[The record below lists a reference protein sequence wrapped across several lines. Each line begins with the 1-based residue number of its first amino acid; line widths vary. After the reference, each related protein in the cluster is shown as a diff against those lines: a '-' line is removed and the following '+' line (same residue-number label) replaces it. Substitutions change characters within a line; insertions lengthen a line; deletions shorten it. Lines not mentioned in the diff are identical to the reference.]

1 MLQPKVTQLP
11 GHIQSIYVQNIL
23 KLYSR
28 VLSQAE
34 AENDTETVA
43 ETSSLLLEKLP
54 MFVQSA
60 DLEVQERVCHSF
72 LLDIYVLS
80 AVLSGLLCTTAN
92 EIHSEAARQGH
103 SKCGTRCC
111 CSIRR

>member
-1 MLQPKVTQLP
+1 MRALCVCARHLRDPRGTLEALLRSKVTQLP

-34 AENDTETVA
+34 SENDTETVTEIGA
-43 ETSSLLLEKLP
+43 LLLEKLP

-60 DLEVQERVCHSF
+60 DLEVQERVGF
-72 LLDIYVLS
+72 LPYTGNTNTHL
-80 AVLSGLLCTTAN
+80 TA
-92 EIHSEAARQGH
+92 AT
-103 SKCGTRCC
+103 KPD
-111 CSIRR
+111 